1 MSSISPISSR
11 PPVAPTTP
19 VANDRDDS
27 AKTTEKKAAPAP
39 APQADSVQASKAPGT
54 GTVVDIKA

>member
-1 MSSISPISSR
+1 MSSIAPISQR
-11 PPVAPTTP
+11 PPVAPTPP

-27 AKTTEKKAAPAP
+27 AKTTDKKPEPAP

-54 GTVVDIKA
+54 GTVVDIRA